1 MPEFRRHF
9 GKRCG
14 QQAQQ
19 ATIRGTPKAWEGARR
34 AHEARSSPRDLIEVA
49 PLPSCQIFPRVWFLQ
64 NFWRGALDYFCQ
76 WRGVLVFK
84 EALRKQ

>member
-49 PLPSCQIFPRVWFLQ
+49 PPPQLPDISSSV
-64 NFWRGALDYFCQ
+64 
-76 WRGVLVFK
+76 VFA
-84 EALRKQ
+84 ELLARSP